1 MTTTAEEL
9 GGGGG
14 VGGDNR
20 RHQHRPDPRPPRPTH
35 PFSLFSGDCAGDI
48 DAFCADVDAGEG
60 RLAACLSERLRQE
73 GLGNEVGKGG
83 REGRG

>member
-9 GGGGG
+9 GGRGRGAWAETR
-14 VGGDNR
+14 GDTSTAPI
-20 RHQHRPDPRPPRPTH
+20 PDPPTDPPL
-35 PFSLFSGDCAGDI
+35 SLFSGDCAGDI

-73 GLGNEVGKGG
+73 GLGNEVGEKGG
-83 REGRG
+83 DD